1 MVKGLGRVFHDV
13 TTTSVL
19 RNMLVFCRG
28 RFDPAKKGGTTSRC
42 YTRPL
47 RLVEDEFFVFTD
59 PLSVMS

>member
-28 RFDPAKKGGTTSRC
+28 RYDPVKKGGTTSR

-59 PLSVMS
+59 SCL